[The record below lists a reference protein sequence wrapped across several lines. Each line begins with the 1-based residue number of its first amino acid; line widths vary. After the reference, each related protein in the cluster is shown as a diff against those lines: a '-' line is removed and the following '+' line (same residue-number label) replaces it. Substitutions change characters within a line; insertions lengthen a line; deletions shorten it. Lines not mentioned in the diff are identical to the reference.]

1 MTPRTAPARLS
12 REGRDTLFLLAVI
25 AWTLL
30 PQAAHVPGWCVAYAT
45 AALGWRAWLALRGGA
60 LPGRRWLLLA
70 LALAAAGTAWSHHSL
85 IGKDAGITLLVVLA
99 ALKTLE
105 LRARRD
111 AVVVF
116 FLGFVLVLANFL
128 HSQSLGVALAMG
140 AAVLGLLSALAL
152 AHMPGGRP
160 SLRTALGLTLRS
172 ALLGTPIV
180 LLMFLF
186 FPRLPPLWGMPGAGA
201 ARIGLSDELQ
211 LGQVAELA
219 ADERL
224 AMRIRFPGR
233 PAPPAEQRYFRGPV
247 LRVYDGQR
255 WRADDGGLGPPT
267 GPAASVPVPMQLQ
280 LDQAIAYEATIEPLN
295 IASLPLLEFSIAEPP
310 QADGLETP
318 FVLRDDLHWQPRR
331 PLTERLQLRAQA
343 FLALRYQGDGGL
355 APSHLVKPADLAL
368 PPTLHPRTR
377 AWATALRAGPALAGV
392 EPDRLAERA
401 SAEVLAHIRRA
412 GFAYTLT
419 PGEGRSGLADDALD
433 AFWLDHREGF
443 CEHYAAS
450 FVVVMRA
457 LGVPARIVTGYQG
470 GQINPIDGLLEIRQ
484 SDAHAWAEIWQPARG
499 WTRIDP
505 TAAIA
510 PERIRLGQ
518 RLRAPPGLVAGT
530 LAQMDPA
537 LLERLRQLWSAADHR
552 WNDWV
557 LHYGRQ
563 RQQDLLTRLG
573 WESPDLYSAARTL
586 LVALGGFGLAGAAW
600 AAWEGWRGRRRD
612 PWLRRLRA
620 LQAELARRGL
630 AEAPQLPPRSLAL
643 AVTAR
648 WGDAAAPLAEALR
661 RCDRQRYAAADA
673 PGQRAP
679 AWRLDREL
687 RRALRH
693 LPRSSLPH

>member
-1 MTPRTAPARLS
+1 MTRLPGTHRLS
-12 REGRDTLFLLAVI
+12 RESRDTLFLLGVI

-30 PQAAHVPGWCVAYAT
+30 PQASHVPGWCAAYAM
-45 AALGWRAWLALRGGA
+45 AALGWRAWLALHGGA

-70 LALAAAGTAWSHHSL
+70 LALAAAGTAWSHQSL

-128 HSQSLGVALAMG
+128 HSQSLAVALAMG
-140 AAVLGLLSALAL
+140 VSVLGLLAALAL

-160 SLRTALGLTLRS
+160 SLRSALALTLRS

-180 LLMFLF
+180 LVLFLF

-201 ARIGLSDELQ
+201 ARTGLSEELQ

-224 AMRIRFPGR
+224 AMRIRFLDG

-247 LRVYDGQR
+247 LRLYDGQR
-255 WRADDGGLGPPT
+255 WRADEGGLGPPAA
-267 GPAASVPVPMQLQ
+267 GPVPPGAPMQLQ
-280 LDQAIAYEATIEPLN
+280 LDQAVAYEATIEPLD
-295 IASLPLLEFSIAEPP
+295 IASLPLLEFSIGEPP
-310 QADGLETP
+310 QIDGLALP
-318 FVLRDDLHWQPRR
+318 LALRDDLHWQPRR
-331 PLTERLQLRAQA
+331 PITERIRLRALA
-343 FLALRYQGDGGL
+343 FLALRYHADDGV
-355 APSHLVKPADLAL
+355 APEHLVKPADLAL
-368 PPTLHPRTR
+368 PAFAHPRTR
-377 AWATALRAGPALAGV
+377 AWAAALRAGPALAGV
-392 EPDRLAERA
+392 VPAQLAERA

-412 GFAYTLT
+412 GYAYTLT
-419 PGEGRSGLADDALD
+419 PGEGRAGLADDAVD

-470 GQINPIDGLLEIRQ
+470 GQLNPVDGLLEIRQ
-484 SDAHAWAEIWQPARG
+484 SDAHAWAEIWQSARG
-499 WTRIDP
+499 WTRVDP

-510 PERIRLGQ
+510 PDRIRLGQ
-518 RLRAPPGLVAGT
+518 RLRPPPGLVAGT
-530 LAQMDPA
+530 LAQVDPA

-557 LHYGRQ
+557 LHYGQQRQ
-563 RQQDLLTRLG
+563 RDLLERLG
-573 WESPDLYSAARTL
+573 WQSPDLYSAARTL

-600 AAWEGWRGRRRD
+600 AAWDGWRSRRRD
-612 PWLRRLRA
+612 PWLRSLA
-620 LQAELARRGL
+620 AVQAELARRGL
-630 AEAPQLPPRSLAL
+630 AEAPRLPPRSLAL
-643 AVTAR
+643 AVQAR
-648 WGDAAAPLAEALR
+648 WGQAAAPLAELLR
-661 RCDRQRYAAADA
+661 RCDAQRYGAPDAADA
-673 PGQRAP
+673 AGWPRPG
-679 AWRLDREL
+679 WRLAREL
-687 RRALRH
+687 RWALRR
-693 LPRSSLPH
+693 LPR